1 VSPAQVPSGE
11 TRGWIVPIGGNEAKD
26 DHPLILQRFV
36 QLCGGRDARIGV
48 IPTASQLAETGPRY
62 KTLFTD
68 LGAAEIVVMDFD
80 TRRDCDEPGRLADL
94 ERCDGIFLTGGNQL
108 RLSTLLG
115 GTAVAR
121 TLRSL
126 NASGVSVAGTSAG
139 AAFLCEHMIAFGTE
153 GASPQ
158 AGGVTLA
165 PGLGLTNRVIIDQ
178 HFRQRDRLGRL
189 LSALAYNPF
198 AIGLGLD
205 EDAAA
210 FIGPD
215 DVVEVE
221 GSGSVTVLD
230 CASVKFSSMDRVQ
243 EHEPVALLGVQLHIL
258 ARGTVFNLRTREAS
272 TGALAV
278 SKT

>member
-1 VSPAQVPSGE
+1 MPSGE

-36 QLCGGRDARIGV
+36 QLCGGRDAKIGV

-62 KTLFTD
+62 KALFTD

-126 NASGVSVAGTSAG
+126 NASGVSVAGT
-139 AAFLCEHMIAFGTE
+139 
-153 GASPQ
+153 
-158 AGGVTLA
+158 
-165 PGLGLTNRVIIDQ
+165 
-178 HFRQRDRLGRL
+178 
-189 LSALAYNPF
+189 
-198 AIGLGLD
+198 
-205 EDAAA
+205 
-210 FIGPD
+210 
-215 DVVEVE
+215 
-221 GSGSVTVLD
+221 
-230 CASVKFSSMDRVQ
+230 
-243 EHEPVALLGVQLHIL
+243 
-258 ARGTVFNLRTREAS
+258 
-272 TGALAV
+272 
-278 SKT
+278 